1 MSRPCFL
8 VVDQEH
14 ASSLSTRKLVLE
26 TAKYNVITAYSAK
39 ESVELL
45 RRFPAV
51 DGAIVDSTVDD
62 IPCDELAKVL
72 KTVQP
77 NLRVIAI
84 CPPGRGYCESA
95 DYMVPSFQPASLLEM
110 MKKIYPEQTTEINE
124 REKDLHD
131 KL

>member
-1 MSRPCFL
+1 MPRPCFL

-39 ESVELL
+39 EAVEILK
-45 RRFPAV
+45 RFPAV

-62 IPCDELAKVL
+62 IPCDELAKIL
-72 KTVQP
+72 KSVQP

-84 CPPGRGYCESA
+84 CPPGRGHCETA
-95 DYMVPSFQPASLLEM
+95 DHVVSSFQPAPLLEM
-110 MKKIYPEQTTEINE
+110 MKKIYPEQTTAIDE
-124 REKDLHD
+124 REKNLHD
-131 KL
+131 LL